1 MMTAI
6 QSIARLLSPRGWMAF
21 AVLAV
26 VLALALWLYSAGRD
40 DGRQADQV
48 DDLKA
53 EVRAGAGRETAAI
66 ERGIDTANTA
76 DKLKEWNHAA
86 EAIPDSAPDARELQ
100 RRCRQLRDAGREL
113 AACR

>member
-1 MMTAI
+1 M
-6 QSIARLLSPRGWMAF
+6 SRLLRLLTPKSWALLA
-21 AVLAV
+21 AVAV
-26 VLALALWLYSAGRD
+26 VLALALWIYSAGHR

-53 EVRAGAGRETAAI
+53 DVRAGAGRETAAI
-66 ERGIDTANTA
+66 QRGIDTANTA

-100 RRCRQLRDAGREL
+100 RRCRQLRDAGRDL